1 MIADGVQHA
10 IASPVRISMAARLI
24 VQPPGKPE
32 RTGTVEIYRSCVDF
46 VEERLLERQF
56 RASQVR

>member
-1 MIADGVQHA
+1 
-10 IASPVRISMAARLI
+10 MAARLI